1 MTITKLKYFYIAII
15 ISNWQSEF
23 QLMFRFSELF
33 TQLDQNNLTYGLTDT
48 SLEEI
53 FLNVAEQSYD
63 EGKEEKTK
71 CKRC

>member
-1 MTITKLKYFYIAII
+1 M
-15 ISNWQSEF
+15 
-23 QLMFRFSELF
+23 
-33 TQLDQNNLTYGLTDT
+33 LDQHGLSYGLTDT

-71 CKRC
+71 CEY